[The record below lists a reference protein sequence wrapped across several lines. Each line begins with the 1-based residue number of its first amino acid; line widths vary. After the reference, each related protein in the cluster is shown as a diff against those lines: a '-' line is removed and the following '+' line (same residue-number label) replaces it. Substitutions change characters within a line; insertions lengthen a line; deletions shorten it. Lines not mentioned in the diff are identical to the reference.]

1 MAGGM
6 RKVTTPV
13 PTALSVMPPLSATGG
28 VGCVLDGGRS
38 HRIMSHP
45 WGIFPASTVTGLN
58 YYLVIAISYGE
69 VKIGLF
75 AVRVT

>member
-28 VGCVLDGGRS
+28 AGCVPDGGRS

-45 WGIFPASTVTGLN
+45 WGIFSALMVAGLN
-58 YYLVIAISYGE
+58 YYLVIAISYWDI
-69 VKIGLF
+69 KIGLF
-75 AVRVT
+75 AARVT